1 MTPLEVALEA
11 IAKGWSPLPIKRG
24 SKGSGLPLKW
34 QNLRITAATAAKH
47 FKEGHNVGVLMG
59 TPSNGLTDID
69 LDCPEACA
77 IATEFL
83 PPTDAV
89 YGRKSN
95 RASHYL
101 YYTTL
106 GAANHV
112 SEMSVNDRHWARLA
126 KGNKMRVLELRT
138 GAHRQYDDP
147 SDPEKKDGDYI
158 GKQSV
163 IPGSIHTCGEE
174 YRWEP
179 GKSGNP
185 ATADGEAL
193 TVAFHKAGAYALLL
207 RYFPQPESPGEHCH
221 GGNEAAGA
229 IGGML
234 AREGMPRDDLPGLFR
249 AIGEFCG
256 LSRDN
261 KNNFGSAAMRGYDRV
276 SKNEPMTGRPR
287 LEEIMGDAIK
297 EVEKQLAATR
307 ALLLLEKPKP
317 GKDAAPKPRRAVTE
331 SHDAG
336 GGGGHSGDDAPSPD
350 DAPDKPLI
358 LDRNDPNE
366 SAKKMIED
374 MYVIGDVRALLY
386 HNDTFFKWD
395 GTCYQRREKSLM
407 IGDAWRF
414 LDGARHMTKNG
425 TERFKPNPERVNA
438 VLQSLMT
445 QTQSRKTKEFPH
457 WSSRAEAVAPP
468 EEMLACVNGL
478 LHIPTRKMFPH
489 TPEFRNTF
497 AVDYDYNERALP
509 SNLWINF
516 LNQLWPDDQQSIETL
531 QEMFGLLLTNDTSFQ
546 KAFMIIGPPRSGKGT
561 LIRVLQRLLG
571 KEHIAATTLSA
582 LGETFGKQPLLNK
595 TVAIMSDVRIDGRS
609 DLQAVSETL
618 LSITGEDTV
627 PVNRKNQT
635 TLMEQL
641 RVRFLLTTNTVPR
654 LPDSSEALTKRFIML
669 QLMNSFYGNE
679 DRGLTEKLT
688 DERGMPGL
696 LNWALDGLRRLHARG
711 YFIQPESAETST
723 AMFREASNPVGEF
736 VKEYCEVGDDRE
748 SSCKDLYTVWGAWC
762 DDEGIRNK
770 STSQTLGVALHAML
784 PRVNTK
790 RKGGRADRYKSYNG
804 ISLNAAGKAKLQ
816 EVRDHANNRNSNV
829 IPFMPREF

>member
-1 MTPLEVALEA
+1 M
-11 IAKGWSPLPIKRG
+11 S
-24 SKGSGLPLKW
+24 
-34 QNLRITAATAAKH
+34 
-47 FKEGHNVGVLMG
+47 
-59 TPSNGLTDID
+59 
-69 LDCPEACA
+69 
-77 IATEFL
+77 ATEEHDGEQPEQGEAGDALAQMEIEGGEAEQTEEREPIGTGSYDPEDNKLRLRAFARL
-83 PPTDAV
+83 PPDI
-89 YGRKSN
+89 Y
-95 RASHYL
+95 
-101 YYTTL
+101 
-106 GAANHV
+106 
-112 SEMSVNDRHWARLA
+112 ARV
-126 KGNKMRVLELRT
+126 K
-138 GAHRQYDDP
+138 
-147 SDPEKKDGDYI
+147 
-158 GKQSV
+158 
-163 IPGSIHTCGEE
+163 
-174 YRWEP
+174 
-179 GKSGNP
+179 
-185 ATADGEAL
+185 
-193 TVAFHKAGAYALLL
+193 
-207 RYFPQPESPGEHCH
+207 
-221 GGNEAAGA
+221 AAGFSWA
-229 IGGML
+229 PRQQL
-234 AREGMPRDDLPGLFR
+234 FVAPKWTPERED
-249 AIGEFCG
+249 
-256 LSRDN
+256 
-261 KNNFGSAAMRGYDRV
+261 
-276 SKNEPMTGRPR
+276 
-287 LEEIMGDAIK
+287 
-297 EVEKQLAATR
+297 
-307 ALLLLEKPKP
+307 LLLELC
-317 GKDAAPKPRRAVTE
+317 
-331 SHDAG
+331 G
-336 GGGGHSGDDAPSPD
+336 G
-350 DAPDKPLI
+350 
-358 LDRNDPNE
+358 E
-366 SAKKMIED
+366 
-374 MYVIGDVRALLY
+374 IGDEDTSLVQRAEE
-386 HNDTFFKWD
+386 
-395 GTCYQRREKSLM
+395 R
-407 IGDAWRF
+407 A
-414 LDGARHMTKNG
+414 
-425 TERFKPNPERVNA
+425 ERFEGYEERRTTEALRAKEAVARIADNIPLGQPILVGHHSERHARRDAERIRSGMRKAVNLWRTA
-438 VLQSLMT
+438 QY
-445 QTQSRKTKEFPH
+445 